1 MFARVLLSLPV
12 AGLAAAY
19 TASSSASS
27 PSHAQPAQAPP
38 PLAPTPRKRYNRF
51 AKDDIDELLDLQRH
65 QRPPV
70 GHAALNSGFAVELS
84 SW

>member
-1 MFARVLLSLPV
+1 MYSRALLSLPV
-12 AGLAAAY
+12 AGMAAAY
-19 TASSSASS
+19 TASSSSS
-27 PSHAQPAQAPP
+27 SRPQALQAPTP
-38 PLAPTPRKRYNRF
+38 QPQAPRKRYNRF
-51 AKDDIDELLDLQRH
+51 AKDNVDDVLDLKRH